1 MGSSVGGKC
10 PHSGGG
16 CCIREAVYLWGQGV
30 YGESL
35 YLLLNFPLNLK
46 LSLKKK
52 KSSLKKKKILSYG
65 LFQNFQRLFTG
76 TFSLRPQNR
85 ETESKLNSLRKL
97 KSNKGETN

>member
-52 KSSLKKKKILSYG
+52 NQVLKKKNPELWPIPEFSKVIHW
-65 LFQNFQRLFTG
+65 NF
-76 TFSLRPQNR
+76 FS
-85 ETESKLNSLRKL
+85 ETSKQGN
-97 KSNKGETN
+97 